1 MHIYGDHADNLELP
15 TYASTEQTDDTY
27 TKAPTVRIK
36 VGIKHVSNLCDL
48 HSPDKKQNDNNQRGP
63 KRRDFPES
71 EITQIENVCETTA
84 ETPNTLLENYDN
96 NGYDVRF
103 DIKMTTET
111 STLAG
116 TALSESTTA
125 LPIPNDTTKNCQVST
140 QNESGLRTKVVHLQ
154 NLMIISKRHCDIP
167 ETIRCSLAQ
176 YLDLTNDNMIVTSI
190 NGKPPSINTS
200 TIKSGDTILL
210 EGGTNTNTNASFIS
224 NNIDIYFRS
233 QVVPDNCTGT
243 VNVTNNVTND
253 SNLSKNNINHQMLV

>member
-1 MHIYGDHADNLELP
+1 MILKELWLSTWYVFRFSNDDIYPFLTMYFINKVLILLCFFYLLLSWIRLKPSSYMHIYGDHADNLELP

-103 DIKMTTET
+103 
-111 STLAG
+111 
-116 TALSESTTA
+116 
-125 LPIPNDTTKNCQVST
+125 
-140 QNESGLRTKVVHLQ
+140 
-154 NLMIISKRHCDIP
+154 
-167 ETIRCSLAQ
+167 
-176 YLDLTNDNMIVTSI
+176 
-190 NGKPPSINTS
+190 
-200 TIKSGDTILL
+200 
-210 EGGTNTNTNASFIS
+210 
-224 NNIDIYFRS
+224 
-233 QVVPDNCTGT
+233 
-243 VNVTNNVTND
+243 
-253 SNLSKNNINHQMLV
+253 